1 MKLYDPFFGRR
12 AIGYDSVMLR
22 DNDAEIKTG
31 MEMMFRTPGVR
42 RATRLVLLMVLVCG
56 RAVSTVSAAENQG
69 ITKDEILLGS
79 VLDLSGP
86 VASIGVP
93 VREGQDMAIQA
104 ANEAGGI
111 NGRKIRIIYA
121 DSGYDPKKA
130 IIATQKLVNDDR
142 VFAFV
147 GQLGAAIVR
156 VTMPIIVDNGA
167 LLLFPNAPL
176 EEVYQPTKPLAFT
189 VQPAYNVQAR
199 LATSYTYNT
208 MGKRKFCAFYQD
220 DDSGEQVLRGIN
232 EALDQVGAKLVE
244 KTSYKRGATDFS
256 SQFARMKQADCDIV
270 MFGALVREAAAAA
283 LERQKIGWNVDML
296 VSQPSAS
303 DTVIRLAG
311 AAAEGMLG
319 VNQMLPLDMIKDQ
332 PNVAP
337 VFKAYA
343 DGHGGKL
350 PDPSF
355 LYGYNFMN
363 LFIEA
368 ARRTGP
374 DLTTQNFVKTL
385 EQFRDFDLN
394 FGMAPATFSA
404 TQHVGTFSTNLLK
417 VTNGQW
423 TRIGVL
429 K

>member
-1 MKLYDPFFGRR
+1 MSHFFRRR

-31 MEMMFRTPGVR
+31 MEMMFKTPGVR
-42 RATRLVLLMVLVCG
+42 HATRLVLLIGLICG
-56 RAVSTVSAAENQG
+56 GSVSAASAAKNQG
-69 ITKDEILLGS
+69 ISKDEILLGS

-104 ANEAGGI
+104 ANDAGGI

-121 DSGYDPKKA
+121 DRGYDPKKA
-130 IIATQKLVNDDR
+130 IIATQKLTNDDR

-147 GQLGAAIVR
+147 GQLGAAIVH
-156 VTMPIIVDNGA
+156 VTMPLITDSGA
-167 LLLFPNAPL
+167 LLLFPNAPI
-176 EEVYQPTKPLAFT
+176 EEVYQPIKPLAFT
-189 VQPAYNVQAR
+189 MQPAYNVQAR
-199 LATSYTYNT
+199 LAAAYAYNT
-208 MGKRKFCAFYQD
+208 LGKRKFCAFYQD

-232 EALDQVGAKLVE
+232 EALDEAGAKLVE
-244 KTSYKRGATDFS
+244 KASYKRGATDFS
-256 SQFARMKQADCDIV
+256 SQFARLKQADCDIV
-270 MFGALVREAAAAA
+270 MFGAVVREAAAAM
-283 LERQKIGWNVDML
+283 LERQKIGWNVDVL
-296 VSQPSAS
+296 VSQPSAT

-311 AAAEGMLG
+311 SAAEGMLG

-332 PNVAP
+332 PNVVP

-343 DGHGGKL
+343 ESHGGKL
-350 PDPSF
+350 PDPAF

-368 ARRTGP
+368 VRRAGP

-404 TQHVGTFSTNLLK
+404 TQHVGSLSTNLLK
-417 VTNGQW
+417 VVNGQW

>member
-1 MKLYDPFFGRR
+1 
-12 AIGYDSVMLR
+12 
-22 DNDAEIKTG
+22 
-31 MEMMFRTPGVR
+31 MEMIFK
-42 RATRLVLLMVLVCG
+42 AL
-56 RAVSTVSAAENQG
+56 RAVNASRLTMLFGLAVGAIPLGASAAENQG

-104 ANEAGGI
+104 VNNAGGI
-111 NGRKIRIIYA
+111 NGRKIRIVYG

-130 IIATQKLVNDDR
+130 IISSQKLLNDDR

-147 GQLGAAIVR
+147 GQLGAAIVH
-156 VTMPIIVDNGA
+156 VTMPMIVDNGA

-176 EEVYQPTKPLAFT
+176 EEVYEPTKPLAFT

-199 LATSYTYNT
+199 LAATYAYNT
-208 MGKRKFCAFYQD
+208 LGKRRFCAFYQD
-220 DDSGEQVLRGIN
+220 DDSGEQVLKGIQ
-232 EALDQVGAKLVE
+232 EALDRVGTKLVE

-256 SQFARMKQADCDIV
+256 SQFARMKQANCDIV

-296 VSQPSAS
+296 VSQPSAT

-311 AAAEGMLG
+311 SAADGMLG
-319 VNQMLPLDMIKDQ
+319 VNQMLPLEMIKDQ

-337 VFKAYA
+337 VFKVYA
-343 DGHGGKL
+343 DNHGGKL
-350 PDPSF
+350 PDPAF
-355 LYGYNFMN
+355 LYGYNFMM

-368 ARRTGP
+368 ARRAGP
-374 DLTTQNFVKTL
+374 DLTTHSLVTAL
-385 EQFRDFDLN
+385 EQFHDLDLS
-394 FGMAPATFSA
+394 FGMAPVTFTP
-404 TQHVGTFSTNLLK
+404 TQHVGTFTTNLLK
-417 VTNGQW
+417 VSNGQW
-423 TRIGVL
+423 TRIDVL

>member
-1 MKLYDPFFGRR
+1 MTFKALR
-12 AIGYDSVMLR
+12 AM
-22 DNDAEIKTG
+22 DAGCLT
-31 MEMMFRTPGVR
+31 
-42 RATRLVLLMVLVCG
+42 LLAGLAFA
-56 RAVSTVSAAENQG
+56 AVPAVAVAAENQG

-104 ANEAGGI
+104 VNDAGGI
-111 NGRKIRIIYA
+111 NGRKIRIIYG
-121 DSGYDPKKA
+121 DSGYDPKKG
-130 IIATQKLVNDDR
+130 IIATQKLMNDDR

-147 GQLGAAIVR
+147 GQLGASIVH
-156 VTMPIIVDNGA
+156 VTMPLIIDGGA

-176 EEVYQPTKPLAFT
+176 EEVYQPVKPFAFT
-189 VQPAYNVQAR
+189 AQPAYNVQAR
-199 LATSYTYNT
+199 LAAVYAYRTL
-208 MGKRKFCAFYQD
+208 GKRKFCAFYQD
-220 DDSGEQVLRGIN
+220 DDSGEQVLRGIQDG
-232 EALDQVGAKLVE
+232 LDQVGAKLVE

-270 MFGALVREAAAAA
+270 MFGAVVREAAAAA

-296 VSQPSAS
+296 VSQPSAT

-311 AAAEGMLG
+311 SAAEGMLG

-332 PNVAP
+332 PNVAE

-343 DGHGGKL
+343 DSHGGRL
-350 PDPSF
+350 PDPAF
-355 LYGYNFMN
+355 LYGYNFAM

-368 ARRTGP
+368 ARRAGP
-374 DLTTQNFVKTL
+374 DLTTQSLVKAL
-385 EQFRDFDLN
+385 EQFRDFDLS
-394 FGMAPATFSA
+394 FGMAPVTFTP
-404 TQHVGTFSTNLLK
+404 TQHVGTLSTNLLK
-417 VTNGQW
+417 VVNGHW
-423 TRIGVL
+423 TRIDVL

>member
-1 MKLYDPFFGRR
+1 MTFKALRAMDAGRLTLLAGLAFAAVPAV
-12 AIGYDSVMLR
+12 AI
-22 DNDAEIKTG
+22 
-31 MEMMFRTPGVR
+31 
-42 RATRLVLLMVLVCG
+42 
-56 RAVSTVSAAENQG
+56 AAENQG

-104 ANEAGGI
+104 VNDAGGV
-111 NGRKIRIIYA
+111 NGRKIRIIYG
-121 DSGYDPKKA
+121 DSGYDPKKG
-130 IIATQKLVNDDR
+130 IIATQKLMNDDR

-147 GQLGAAIVR
+147 GQLGAAIVH
-156 VTMPIIVDNGA
+156 VTMPLIIDGGA

-176 EEVYQPTKPLAFT
+176 EEVYQPVKPFAFT
-189 VQPAYNVQAR
+189 AQPAYNVQAR
-199 LATSYTYNT
+199 LAAVYAYKTL
-208 MGKRKFCAFYQD
+208 GKRKFCAFYQE
-220 DDSGEQVLRGIN
+220 DDSGEQVLRGIQDG
-232 EALDQVGAKLVE
+232 LDQVGAKLVE

-270 MFGALVREAAAAA
+270 MFGAVVREAAAAA

-296 VSQPSAS
+296 VSQPSAT

-311 AAAEGMLG
+311 SAAEGMLG

-332 PNVAP
+332 PNVAE

-343 DGHGGKL
+343 DSHSGRL
-350 PDPSF
+350 PDPAF
-355 LYGYNFMN
+355 LYGYNFAM

-368 ARRTGP
+368 ARRAGP
-374 DLTTQNFVKTL
+374 DLTTQSLVKAL
-385 EQFRDFDLN
+385 EQFRDFDLS
-394 FGMAPATFSA
+394 FGMAPVTFTP
-404 TQHVGTFSTNLLK
+404 TQHVGTLSTNLLK
-417 VTNGQW
+417 VVNGHW
-423 TRIGVL
+423 TRIDVL

>member
-1 MKLYDPFFGRR
+1 
-12 AIGYDSVMLR
+12 
-22 DNDAEIKTG
+22 
-31 MEMMFRTPGVR
+31 MEMFRTFGAR
-42 RATRLVLLMVLVCG
+42 YATRLALLAGVAFG
-56 RAVSTVSAAENQG
+56 GSVSAVSAAENQG
-69 ITKDEILLGS
+69 VTKEEILLGS

-104 ANEAGGI
+104 ANDAGGV
-111 NGRKIRIIYA
+111 NGRKIRIIYS

-130 IIATQKLVNDDR
+130 IIATQKLATDDR

-147 GQLGAAIVR
+147 GQLGAAIVH
-156 VTMPIIVDNGA
+156 VTMPIIINNGS
-167 LLLFPNAPL
+167 LLLFPNAPI
-176 EEVYQPTKPLAFT
+176 EEVYEPTKPFAFT
-189 VQPAYNVQAR
+189 MQPAYNVQAR
-199 LATSYTYNT
+199 LATIYAYNT
-208 MGKRKFCAFYQD
+208 LGKRKFCAFYQD

-232 EALDQVGAKLVE
+232 EGLDQVSAKLIE
-244 KTSYKRGATDFS
+244 KASYKRGATDFS
-256 SQFARMKQADCDIV
+256 SQFARLKQADCDIV
-270 MFGALVREAAAAA
+270 MFGAVVREAAAAM
-283 LERQKIGWNVDML
+283 LERQKIGWNVDVL
-296 VSQPSAS
+296 VSQPSAT

-311 AAAEGMLG
+311 SAAEGMLG

-332 PNVAP
+332 PNVMP

-343 DGHGGKL
+343 DSHGGKL
-350 PDPSF
+350 PDPAF

-374 DLTTQNFVKTL
+374 DLTAQNFVTTL
-385 EQFRDFDLN
+385 EQFRDYDLN
-394 FGMAPATFSA
+394 FGMAPASFSA
-404 TQHVGTFSTNLLK
+404 VRHVGSLSTNLLK
-417 VTNGQW
+417 VVNGQW

>member
-12 AIGYDSVMLR
+12 VIGYDSVMLR
-22 DNDAEIKTG
+22 GNDAEIKTG
-31 MEMMFRTPGVR
+31 MEMMFTTPSAR
-42 RATRLVLLMVLVCG
+42 HATRLVLLIGLVCG
-56 RAVSTVSAAENQG
+56 GAVSTASAAENQG

-147 GQLGAAIVR
+147 GQLGAAIVH

-199 LATSYTYNT
+199 LATSYAYNT

-220 DDSGEQVLRGIN
+220 DDSGEQVLRGIT
-232 EALDQVGAKLVE
+232 EALDHVGARLVE

-363 LFIEA
+363 LFIKA

-417 VTNGQW
+417 VMNGQW

>member
-1 MKLYDPFFGRR
+1 LIGLFG
-12 AIGYDSVMLR
+12 G
-22 DNDAEIKTG
+22 G
-31 MEMMFRTPGVR
+31 
-42 RATRLVLLMVLVCG
+42 
-56 RAVSTVSAAENQG
+56 AVSTVLAAENQG

-147 GQLGAAIVR
+147 GQLGAAIVH
-156 VTMPIIVDNGA
+156 VTMPIIIDNGA

-199 LATSYTYNT
+199 LATSYAYNT
-208 MGKRKFCAFYQD
+208 LGKRKFCAFYQD

-232 EALDQVGAKLVE
+232 EALDHVGAKLLE

-296 VSQPSAS
+296 VSQPSAT

-311 AAAEGMLG
+311 GAAEGMLG

-343 DGHGGKL
+343 DGHGGRV
-350 PDPSF
+350 PDPAF

-374 DLTTQNFVKTL
+374 DLTTQNFVKAL

-394 FGMAPATFSA
+394 FGMAPATFTA

-417 VTNGQW
+417 VVNGQW

>member
-1 MKLYDPFFGRR
+1 MPTTRGVIR
-12 AIGYDSVMLR
+12 AG
-22 DNDAEIKTG
+22 
-31 MEMMFRTPGVR
+31 
-42 RATRLVLLMVLVCG
+42 C
-56 RAVSTVSAAENQG
+56 TVILGAWLGSAGSPAWAGENQG
-69 ITKDEILLGS
+69 ISKNEILLGS

-93 VREGQDMAIQA
+93 VREGQDAAIQA
-104 ANEAGGI
+104 ANDAGGI

-121 DSGYDPKKA
+121 DSGYDPKRA

-147 GQLGAAIVR
+147 GQLGAAIVH
-156 VTMPIIVDNGA
+156 VTMPIILNGGA

-176 EEVYQPTKPLAFT
+176 EEVYKPLKPLAFT

-199 LATSYTYNT
+199 LATTYAYEKL
-208 MGKRKFCAFYQD
+208 GKRKFCAFYQD

-232 EALDQVGAKLVE
+232 EGLDKAGLKLLE

-256 SQFARMKQADCDIV
+256 SQFARMKQAGCDIV
-270 MFGALVREAAAAA
+270 MFGALVREAAAAM
-283 LERQKIGWNVDML
+283 LERQKIGWNVDVL
-296 VSQPSAS
+296 VSQPSAT

-311 AAAEGMLG
+311 PAAEGMLG
-319 VNQMLPLDMIKDQ
+319 VNQMLPLEMVKDL
-332 PNVAP
+332 PNAAP

-343 DGHGGKL
+343 DSHSGRL
-350 PDPSF
+350 PDPAF
-355 LYGYNFMN
+355 LYGYNFMM

-368 ARRTGP
+368 ARRAGP
-374 DLTTQNFVKTL
+374 DLTTQGFIKTL

-394 FGMAPATFSA
+394 FGMAPATFTSS
-404 TQHVGTFSTNLLK
+404 QHVGTFSTNLLK
-417 VTNGQW
+417 VSNGQW
-423 TRIGVL
+423 SRVEVL

>member
-1 MKLYDPFFGRR
+1 MTFKALR
-12 AIGYDSVMLR
+12 AM
-22 DNDAEIKTG
+22 DAGCLT
-31 MEMMFRTPGVR
+31 
-42 RATRLVLLMVLVCG
+42 VLAGLAFA
-56 RAVSTVSAAENQG
+56 AVPAAAIAAENQG

-104 ANEAGGI
+104 VNDAGGV
-111 NGRKIRIIYA
+111 NGRKIRIIYG
-121 DSGYDPKKA
+121 DSGYDPKKG
-130 IIATQKLVNDDR
+130 IIATQKLMNDDR

-147 GQLGAAIVR
+147 GQLGAAIVH
-156 VTMPIIVDNGA
+156 VTMPLIIDGGT

-176 EEVYQPTKPLAFT
+176 EEVYQPVKPFAFT
-189 VQPAYNVQAR
+189 AQPAYNVQAR
-199 LATSYTYNT
+199 LAAVYAYKTL
-208 MGKRKFCAFYQD
+208 GKRKFCAFYQD
-220 DDSGEQVLRGIN
+220 DDSGEQVLRGIQDG
-232 EALDQVGAKLVE
+232 LDQVGAKLVE

-270 MFGALVREAAAAA
+270 MFGAVVREAAAAA

-296 VSQPSAS
+296 VSQPSAT

-311 AAAEGMLG
+311 SAAEGMLG

-332 PNVAP
+332 PNVAE

-343 DGHGGKL
+343 DSHGGRL
-350 PDPSF
+350 PDPAF
-355 LYGYNFMN
+355 LYGYNFAM

-368 ARRTGP
+368 ARRAGP
-374 DLTTQNFVKTL
+374 DLTTQSLVKAL
-385 EQFRDFDLN
+385 EQFRDFDLS
-394 FGMAPATFSA
+394 FGMAPVTFTP
-404 TQHVGTFSTNLLK
+404 TQHVGTLSTNLLK
-417 VTNGQW
+417 VVNGHW
-423 TRIGVL
+423 TRIDVL

>member
-1 MKLYDPFFGRR
+1 MIFRARR
-12 AIGYDSVMLR
+12 AI
-22 DNDAEIKTG
+22 N
-31 MEMMFRTPGVR
+31 
-42 RATRLVLLMVLVCG
+42 VCRNTALG
-56 RAVSTVSAAENQG
+56 LALGAVPAVGLAAENQG

-104 ANEAGGI
+104 ANDAGGI
-111 NGRKIRIIYA
+111 NGRKIRIIYG

-130 IIATQKLVNDDR
+130 IISTQKLVNDDR

-147 GQLGAAIVR
+147 GQLGAAIVH
-156 VTMPIIVDNGA
+156 VTMPLIINNGA

-176 EEVYQPTKPLAFT
+176 EEVYEPTKPLAFT

-199 LATSYTYNT
+199 LAATYAYNT
-208 MGKRKFCAFYQD
+208 LGKRKFCAFYQD

-232 EALDQVGAKLVE
+232 EALDKVGSKLVE

-296 VSQPSAS
+296 VSQPSAT

-311 AAAEGMLG
+311 SAADGMLG
-319 VNQMLPLDMIKDQ
+319 VNQMLPLDMVKDL
-332 PNVAP
+332 PNAVP
-337 VFKAYA
+337 IFKAYA
-343 DGHGGKL
+343 AGHGGRL
-350 PDPSF
+350 PDPAF
-355 LYGYNFMN
+355 LYGYNFMM

-368 ARRTGP
+368 ARRAGP
-374 DLTTQNFVKTL
+374 DLTTPGLVKSL
-385 EQFRDFDLN
+385 EQFRDFDLS
-394 FGMAPATFSA
+394 FGMAPATFTP

-417 VTNGQW
+417 VSNGQW
-423 TRIGVL
+423 TRIDVL

>member
-1 MKLYDPFFGRR
+1 
-12 AIGYDSVMLR
+12 
-22 DNDAEIKTG
+22 
-31 MEMMFRTPGVR
+31 MFRMPGAR
-42 RATRLVLLMVLVCG
+42 HAMRLTLFAGLACG
-56 RAVSTVSAAENQG
+56 AASAAFAAENQG

-104 ANEAGGI
+104 ANDAGGI

-130 IIATQKLVNDDR
+130 IIATQKLVNDDH

-147 GQLGAAIVR
+147 GQVGSAIVH
-156 VTMPIIVDNGA
+156 VTMPMIINNGA
-167 LLLFPNAPL
+167 LLLFPNAPI
-176 EEVYQPTKPLAFT
+176 EEVYEPTKPLAFT
-189 VQPAYNVQAR
+189 MQPAFNVQAR
-199 LATSYTYNT
+199 LATAYAYNT
-208 MGKRKFCAFYQD
+208 LGKRKFCAFYQD

-232 EALDQVGAKLVE
+232 EGLDQVGAKLVE
-244 KTSYKRGATDFS
+244 KASYKRGATDFS
-256 SQFARMKQADCDIV
+256 SQFARLKQADCDIV
-270 MFGALVREAAAAA
+270 MFGAVVREAAAAM
-283 LERQKIGWNVDML
+283 LEKQKIGWNVDVL
-296 VSQPSAS
+296 VSQPSAT
-303 DTVIRLAG
+303 DTVVRLAG
-311 AAAEGMLG
+311 SAAEGMLG

-332 PNVAP
+332 PNVVP

-343 DGHGGKL
+343 ESHGGKL
-350 PDPSF
+350 PDPAF

-374 DLTTQNFVKTL
+374 DLTTQNLVKTL
-385 EQFRDFDLN
+385 EQIHDLDLN

-404 TQHVGTFSTNLLK
+404 TQHVGSLSTNLLK
-417 VTNGQW
+417 VVNGQW

>member
-1 MKLYDPFFGRR
+1 MTFKALC
-12 AIGYDSVMLR
+12 AM
-22 DNDAEIKTG
+22 DAGCLT
-31 MEMMFRTPGVR
+31 
-42 RATRLVLLMVLVCG
+42 LLAGLALA
-56 RAVSTVSAAENQG
+56 AVPAVAAENQG

-104 ANEAGGI
+104 VNDAGGI
-111 NGRKIRIIYA
+111 NGRKIRIIYG
-121 DSGYDPKKA
+121 DSGYDPKKG
-130 IIATQKLVNDDR
+130 IIATQKLMNDDR

-147 GQLGAAIVR
+147 GQLGASIVH
-156 VTMPIIVDNGA
+156 VTMPLIIDGGA

-176 EEVYQPTKPLAFT
+176 EEVYQPVKPFAFT
-189 VQPAYNVQAR
+189 AQPAYNVQAR
-199 LATSYTYNT
+199 LAAVYAYKTL
-208 MGKRKFCAFYQD
+208 GKRKFCAFYQD
-220 DDSGEQVLRGIN
+220 DDSGEQVLRGIQDG
-232 EALDQVGAKLVE
+232 LGQVGAKLVE

-270 MFGALVREAAAAA
+270 MFGAVVREAAAAA

-296 VSQPSAS
+296 VSQPSAT

-311 AAAEGMLG
+311 SAAEGMLG

-332 PNVAP
+332 PNVAE

-343 DGHGGKL
+343 DSHGGRL
-350 PDPSF
+350 PDPAF
-355 LYGYNFMN
+355 LYGYNFAM

-368 ARRTGP
+368 ARRAGP
-374 DLTTQNFVKTL
+374 DLTTQSLVKAL
-385 EQFRDFDLN
+385 EQFRDFDLS
-394 FGMAPATFSA
+394 FGMAPVTFTP
-404 TQHVGTFSTNLLK
+404 TQHVGTLSTNLLK
-417 VTNGQW
+417 VVNGHW
-423 TRIGVL
+423 TRIDVL

>member
-1 MKLYDPFFGRR
+1 
-12 AIGYDSVMLR
+12 
-22 DNDAEIKTG
+22 
-31 MEMMFRTPGVR
+31 MMFTALGAVDSR
-42 RATRLVLLMVLVCG
+42 RLFFLAGLAI
-56 RAVSTVSAAENQG
+56 AVVPSAASGAENQG

-93 VREGQDMAIQA
+93 VREGQDMAIA
-104 ANEAGGI
+104 TVNTAGGI
-111 NGRKIRIIYA
+111 NGRKVRIVYG

-147 GQLGAAIVR
+147 GQLGAAIVH
-156 VTMPIIVDNGA
+156 VTMPLIIDNGA

-176 EEVYQPTKPLAFT
+176 EEVYEPTKRLAFT

-199 LATSYTYNT
+199 LATTYAYDKL
-208 MGKRKFCAFYQD
+208 GKRKFCAFYQD
-220 DDSGEQVLRGIN
+220 DDSGEQVLRGII
-232 EALDQVGAKLVE
+232 EGLDKVGAKLLE

-283 LERQKIGWNVDML
+283 LERQKIGWKVDML
-296 VSQPSAS
+296 VSQPSAT

-311 AAAEGMLG
+311 NAVDGMLG
-319 VNQMLPLDMIKDQ
+319 VNQMLPLDMVKDL
-332 PNVAP
+332 PNAVSI
-337 VFKAYA
+337 FKSYA
-343 DGHGGKL
+343 DSHGGRS
-350 PDPSF
+350 PDPAF
-355 LYGYNFMN
+355 LYGYNFMM

-368 ARRTGP
+368 ARRAGP
-374 DLTTQNFVKTL
+374 DLTTQSLVSSL
-385 EQFRDFDLN
+385 EKFRDVDLE
-394 FGMAPATFSA
+394 FGMAPATF
-404 TQHVGTFSTNLLK
+404 TPKQHVGTFSTNLLK
-417 VTNGQW
+417 VSNGQW
-423 TRIGVL
+423 TRIDVL

>member
-1 MKLYDPFFGRR
+1 MTFKALR
-12 AIGYDSVMLR
+12 AMDAGCLMLL
-22 DNDAEIKTG
+22 AGLAI
-31 MEMMFRTPGVR
+31 
-42 RATRLVLLMVLVCG
+42 A
-56 RAVSTVSAAENQG
+56 AVPAVAVAAENQG

-104 ANEAGGI
+104 VNDAGGI
-111 NGRKIRIIYA
+111 NGRKIRIIYG
-121 DSGYDPKKA
+121 DSGYDPKKG
-130 IIATQKLVNDDR
+130 IIATQKLMNDDR

-147 GQLGAAIVR
+147 GQLGAAIVH
-156 VTMPIIVDNGA
+156 VTMPLIIDGGA

-176 EEVYQPTKPLAFT
+176 EEVYQPVKPFAFT
-189 VQPAYNVQAR
+189 AQPAYNVQAR
-199 LATSYTYNT
+199 LAAVYAYKTL
-208 MGKRKFCAFYQD
+208 GKRKFCAFYQD
-220 DDSGEQVLRGIN
+220 DDSGEQVLRGIQ
-232 EALDQVGAKLVE
+232 EGLDQVGAKLVE

-270 MFGALVREAAAAA
+270 MFGAVVREAAAAA

-296 VSQPSAS
+296 VSQPSAT

-311 AAAEGMLG
+311 SAAEGMLG

-332 PNVAP
+332 PNVAE

-343 DGHGGKL
+343 DSHGGRL
-350 PDPSF
+350 PDPAF
-355 LYGYNFMN
+355 LYGYNFAM

-368 ARRTGP
+368 ARRAGP
-374 DLTTQNFVKTL
+374 DLTTQSLVKSL
-385 EQFRDFDLN
+385 EQFRDFDLS
-394 FGMAPATFSA
+394 FGMAPVTFTP
-404 TQHVGTFSTNLLK
+404 TQHVGTLSTNLLK
-417 VTNGQW
+417 VSNGHW
-423 TRIGVL
+423 TRIDVL

>member
-42 RATRLVLLMVLVCG
+42 RATRLVLLIGLVCG

-147 GQLGAAIVR
+147 GQLGAAIVH

-189 VQPAYNVQAR
+189 VQPAYNLQAR
-199 LATSYTYNT
+199 LATSYAYNT

-374 DLTTQNFVKTL
+374 DLTTPNFVKTL